1 MHTLKCL
8 KFSGPPLFF
17 LSKYLIQM
25 NLEFQDITEK
35 EKEKEKNKY
44 KNSTIRLQ
52 TSKTQ
57 NNCNYTETTQTQRAK
72 KIWIQM
78 VRIPPF

>member
-1 MHTLKCL
+1 
-8 KFSGPPLFF
+8 
-17 LSKYLIQM
+17 M

-35 EKEKEKNKY
+35 EKEKEKNEY

-57 NNCNYTETTQTQRAK
+57 NNCNYTETTQKQRAK
-72 KIWIQM
+72 KI
-78 VRIPPF
+78 